1 MAGEPRQLAHLHRV
15 MSYTQDM
22 RGEDEQQD
30 AVFSYRRVEDRIA
43 SDHPLRR
50 IRPMMDRA
58 LEQLSVHFQAAYSRW
73 GRPSIAPERLLR
85 ALLLQI
91 LYSIRSERQLMEQLD
106 YNLLFRW
113 FVGMNADE
121 SVWDA
126 TVFSKNR
133 ERLLTGEMTVRLL
146 EAVLQQAREHELLS
160 EEHFTVDGTL
170 LQAWAGRKSFV
181 AKDPPPPRGTGA
193 RGRKLLRD
201 VVESTTDE
209 QARLYSKGRQPGQ
222 PSYLAHVMMENRNG
236 LVVAACATQSSQ
248 RAERDAALALLDSL
262 GRDPRR
268 VNAETPLITL
278 GADRGYQ
285 FEDFIWGLR
294 LRRVVPH
301 VAEYKKNDKF
311 PNWLRDEERSHPQFA
326 VSQRKRKLVEKIFG
340 WGKGDS
346 LLRQVK
352 LRGEEKVDG
361 FVRLLASAA
370 NLVRMVKLISA
381 V

>member
-1 MAGEPRQLAHLHRV
+1 MG
-15 MSYTQDM
+15 YTVNM
-22 RGEDEQQD
+22 RGTDEQQD
-30 AVFSYRRVEDRIA
+30 DVFSYRRVEDRIA
-43 SDHPLRR
+43 AEHPLRR
-50 IRPMMDRA
+50 IRLMMDEA
-58 LEQLSVHFQAAYSRW
+58 LHQMSIHFQAVYSRW

-121 SVWDA
+121 AVWDA
-126 TVFSKNR
+126 TVFTKNR
-133 ERLLTGEMTVRLL
+133 ERLLSREMTVRLL
-146 EAVLQQAREHELLS
+146 EAVLQQARQRDLLS

-170 LQAWAGRKSFV
+170 IQAWAGRKSFV
-181 AKDPPPPRGTGA
+181 PKDPPPARGTGA
-193 RGRKLLRD
+193 QGRKRLRD
-201 VVESTTDE
+201 LVESTTDE
-209 QARLYSKGRQPGQ
+209 QARLYSKSIAPGQ
-222 PSYLAHVMMENRNG
+222 PSYLGHVMIENRNG
-236 LVVAACATQSSQ
+236 LVVAACATQSSA
-248 RAERDAALALLDSL
+248 RAEREAALRMLDSM

-268 VNAETPLITL
+268 VDAQTPAITL

-294 LRRVVPH
+294 QRRVVPH
-301 VAEYKKNDKF
+301 VAEYKNNDKF
-311 PNWLRDEERSHPQFA
+311 PNWLTEEERKHPQFA

-352 LRGEEKVDG
+352 LRGEEKIDG
-361 FVRLLASAA
+361 FVRLLASVV
-370 NLVRMVKLISA
+370 NLVRLVKLIPA